1 MDLELGPRVGEKLI
15 AGRLR
20 AQTCARRE
28 RTPSDA
34 GVVSE
39 QTKVLAR
46 SHSAAYVGDVSGN
59 DRFRRRL
66 RRPSPALI
74 VACLALFVA
83 LGGTGYA
90 AMRLPRNSVGA
101 HQLRKGAVT
110 APKLGRSAIKMLQH
124 KLGKRGPRGAQGAQ
138 GAPGSPGATGA
149 VGPQGSPGAP
159 GATKVVAR
167 YGNVQSGP
175 TGGVSFASCQAGE
188 TVTGGGWD
196 FTTEPAGSTTFRVD
210 ADRPSNHTTDPV
222 DKFLA
227 PPDGSAPQ
235 GWLVY
240 IVNPS
245 TSVSFRAYALCA
257 SP

>member
-1 MDLELGPRVGEKLI
+1 M
-15 AGRLR
+15 
-20 AQTCARRE
+20 
-28 RTPSDA
+28 
-34 GVVSE
+34 
-39 QTKVLAR
+39 
-46 SHSAAYVGDVSGN
+46 

-90 AMRLPRNSVGA
+90 AMSLPRNSVGA

-110 APKLGRSAIKMLQH
+110 GSKLSRSAIKMLQH
-124 KLGKRGPRGAQGAQ
+124 KLGKRGPRGPQGAPGLPGAAGAPGAQ
-138 GAPGSPGATGA
+138 GAA
-149 VGPQGSPGAP
+149 GAP

-167 YGNVQSGP
+167 YGNVQSSP
-175 TGGVSFASCQAGE
+175 TGGASFASCQAGE

-196 FTTEPAGSTTFRVD
+196 FTTQPASSTTFTVD
-210 ADRPSNHTTDPV
+210 ADRPSNHTTEPI

-227 PPDGSAPQ
+227 PADGTAPQ
-235 GWLVY
+235 GWL
-240 IVNPS
+240 IDISNPS
-245 TSVSFRAYALCA
+245 ASVSFRAYALCA